1 MTQERAI
8 RRDVGPFA
16 LMLTGLGSIIGSGW
30 LFGAWRAAQIAGP
43 GAIWAWVIGAAVIM
57 AIALTYAELGAMF
70 PESGGM
76 VRYGHYSHGSLVG
89 FIAAWANWIAIVS
102 VISVEAE
109 ASAQYM
115 SSWKWAWA
123 KDLYHQAPGGHG
135 ELSTLGLA
143 IAAALVIIYFLLNF
157 WSVKLFARS
166 NTAITLF
173 KLVIPALTAVLLM
186 MSGFHPENFSVGIH
200 GEAHSTDFAS
210 VLTAVAIAGI
220 VFSFNGFQSP
230 VNLAGEARNPGKS
243 IPFAIVCSIALATV
257 IYVLLQV
264 SFIGAV
270 PREMLANVGWH
281 GINFSSPFADLAII
295 LGLQWLAT
303 LLFIDAVIS
312 PSGTGM
318 TYTATTAR
326 MLYGM
331 ERNGTLPAILGRVH
345 PKWGVPRP
353 AMWVNLVVS
362 FLFLF
367 FFRGW
372 GTLAAVISVATI
384 ISYLTGPV
392 SVMTLR
398 RTAPGLHRPLRLAG
412 LPLLAGVAFVMSTE
426 LLYWAK
432 WPLTGEIILLM
443 VVALPVYFYYQSL
456 ADDFFKPTE
465 RMILLLASIAP
476 AILLLAL
483 ASAFYFSASSVS
495 SLATPFLLAG
505 LMYGW
510 VMFTVVIPVF
520 RMRTDATMMATFK
533 HHLHGAWWLIAYL
546 PTIAFVSWAGST
558 TFGGKG
564 YLPYGWDLVVVGV
577 IGLVFYLWG
586 VRSGWRTPSVEAAE
600 LEAGAHPDA
609 PLVPPDEETAERITG
624 R

>member
-1 MTQERAI
+1 
-8 RRDVGPFA
+8 
-16 LMLTGLGSIIGSGW
+16 L
-30 LFGAWRAAQIAGP
+30 
-43 GAIWAWVIGAAVIM
+43 
-57 AIALTYAELGAMF
+57 
-70 PESGGM
+70 
-76 VRYGHYSHGSLVG
+76 
-89 FIAAWANWIAIVS
+89 
-102 VISVEAE
+102 
-109 ASAQYM
+109 
-115 SSWKWAWA
+115 
-123 KDLYHQAPGGHG
+123 
-135 ELSTLGLA
+135 
-143 IAAALVIIYFLLNF
+143 IAAALVVVYFLFNF

-173 KLVIPALTAVLLM
+173 KLVIPAATAVLLIA
-186 MSGFHPENFSVGIH
+186 SGFHPENFSVGIH
-200 GEAHSTDFAS
+200 GELHKTDFPS
-210 VLTAVAIAGI
+210 ILTAVAIAGI

-230 VNLAGEARNPGKS
+230 VNLAGEARNPGRS

-257 IYVLLQV
+257 VYVLLQI

-331 ERNGTLPAILGRVH
+331 ERNGTLPKILGRVH

-353 AMWVNLVVS
+353 AMWVNLGVS

-372 GTLAAVISVATI
+372 GALAAVISVATI
-384 ISYLTGPV
+384 ASHLTGPV

-398 RTAPGLHRPLRLAG
+398 RTAPELNRPFRLAG
-412 LPLLAGVAFVMSTE
+412 LPLLAGVAFIMSTE

-443 VVALPVYFYYQSL
+443 VVALPVYFYYQ
-456 ADDFFKPTE
+456 AKAGWHDFGRQMK
-465 RMILLLASIAP
+465 
-476 AILLLAL
+476 
-483 ASAFYFSASSVS
+483 
-495 SLATPFLLAG
+495 
-505 LMYGW
+505 
-510 VMFTVVIPVF
+510 
-520 RMRTDATMMATFK
+520 
-533 HHLHGAWWLIAYL
+533 GAWWLVCYL
-546 PTIAFVSWAGST
+546 PTLALVSWAGST
-558 TFGGKG
+558 MFGGKG
-564 YLPYGWDLVVVGV
+564 YLSYGWDLALVAV

-586 VRSGWRTPSVEAAE
+586 VASGWRTPSVEAAQ
-600 LEAGAHPDA
+600 LEARVDPDA